1 MTTPQPGRLAITW
14 FGHSTFL
21 ITTPGGKR
29 IVTDPWLEG
38 NPLCPPGMKRISEA
52 DLILVTHGHSDHTG
66 DVVAVSRATGAPIVA
81 IYELALW
88 LERKGLTNVQGMGIG
103 GTLAVAGLH
112 VTMVP
117 AVHTSSTVENDTNV
131 YLGAPAGFV
140 VRMEDGQAFYFAG
153 DTAVFGDMKLIAE
166 MHAPQIAFLPIGDH
180 FTMGPEAAAV
190 AARLLGVRQIVP
202 MHYGTFP
209 VLTGTPDRLKQLVGP
224 QGIDVL
230 VLKAGETAQ

>member
-1 MTTPQPGRLAITW
+1 M
-14 FGHSTFL
+14 
-21 ITTPGGKR
+21 
-29 IVTDPWLEG
+29 
-38 NPLCPPGMKRISEA
+38 
-52 DLILVTHGHSDHTG
+52 
-66 DVVAVSRATGAPIVA
+66 SRATGAPIVA

-88 LERKGLTNVQGMGIG
+88 LERKGLANVQGMGIG

-112 VTMVP
+112 VSMVP

-131 YLGAPAGFV
+131 YLGVPVGFV

-153 DTAVFGDMKLIAE
+153 DTSVFGDMALIAE
-166 MHAPQIAFLPIGDH
+166 MYAPRIAFLPIGDH
-180 FTMGPEAAAV
+180 FTMGPEGAAI

-209 VLTGTPDRLKQLVGP
+209 VLTGTPERLKEIVGP

-230 VLKAGETAQ
+230 VLKAGETGQ

>member
-1 MTTPQPGRLAITW
+1 MQKLSITW

-38 NPLCPPGMKRISEA
+38 NPLCPPGMKRIAEA
-52 DLILVTHGHSDHTG
+52 DLILVSHGHSDHTG
-66 DVVAVSRATGAPIVA
+66 DVVAVARATGAPIVA

-88 LERKGLTNVQGMGIG
+88 LERKGLASVQGMGIG

-117 AVHTSSTVENDTNV
+117 AVHTSSTVEHDTTV
-131 YLGAPAGFV
+131 YLGVPVGFV
-140 VRMEDGQAFYFAG
+140 VRMEDGGAFYFAG

-180 FTMGPEAAAV
+180 FTMGPEGAAV
-190 AARLLGVRQIVP
+190 AARLLGVRQVVP

-209 VLTGTPDRLKQLVGP
+209 VLTGTPDRLKQLVAP

-230 VLKAGETAQ
+230 VLKAGETSQ

>member
-1 MTTPQPGRLAITW
+1 MQKLSMTW
-14 FGHSTFL
+14 YGHSTFV

-29 IVTDPWLEG
+29 IVTDPWLQD
-38 NPLCPPGMKRISEA
+38 NPLCPPGMKRIAEA
-52 DLILVTHGHSDHTG
+52 DLILVSHGHSDHTG
-66 DVVAVSRATGAPIVA
+66 DVVAVARATGAPIVA

-88 LERKGLTNVQGMGIG
+88 LERRGLTNVQGMGIG
-103 GTLAVAGLH
+103 GTLAIAGLH

-117 AVHTSSTVENDTNV
+117 AVHTSSTLEHDTTV
-131 YLGAPAGFV
+131 YLGVPAGFV
-140 VRMEDGQAFYFAG
+140 VKMEDGRAFYFAG
-153 DTAVFGDMKLIAE
+153 DTAVFGDMTLIAE

-180 FTMGPEAAAV
+180 FTMGPEGAAV

-209 VLTGTPDRLKQLVGP
+209 VLTGTPDRLKELVGP

-230 VLKAGETAQ
+230 VLKAGETSQ